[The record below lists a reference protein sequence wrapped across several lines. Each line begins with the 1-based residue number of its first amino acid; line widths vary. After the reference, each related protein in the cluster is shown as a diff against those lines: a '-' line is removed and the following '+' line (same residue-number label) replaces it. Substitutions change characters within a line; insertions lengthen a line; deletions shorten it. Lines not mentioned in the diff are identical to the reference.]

1 MTEITDLD
9 KVQYSNDLILTTEQL
24 ADFFG
29 TSIDN
34 IKKNFSNNKDRFVE
48 GKHFYLL
55 KGASLKAFKDEVNHI
70 HLVGKRASSL
80 YLWTKRGASRH
91 AKILDT
97 DKAWD
102 VFDEL
107 EQSYFDNNKLKDV
120 HPGQKV
126 LPEDYVS
133 ALRLLADRTEEKEKL
148 EKAAKLAAPKVSY
161 YDGVLQSESL
171 VTTTQIAKDYG
182 MSARAL
188 NSKLYELGIQFKQGG
203 QWFLYS
209 KYQGSEYVQSK
220 TYNNGGGIT
229 RLNTQWT
236 QKGRK
241 FIYEK
246 LKENDILPVV
256 ENSNNSSVK

>member
-1 MTEITDLD
+1 MTD
-9 KVQYSNDLILTTEQL
+9 SP
-24 ADFFG
+24 
-29 TSIDN
+29 
-34 IKKNFSNNKDRFVE
+34 
-48 GKHFYLL
+48 
-55 KGASLKAFKDEVNHI
+55 
-70 HLVGKRASSL
+70 LVGKRAPSL

-107 EQSYFDNNKLKDV
+107 EQSYFDNNKLKDI

-148 EKAAKLAAPKVSY
+148 AKAVELAEPKVNY
-161 YDGVLQSESL
+161 YDSVLQSQDL
-171 VTTTQIAKDYG
+171 VTVTQIAKDYG

-188 NSKLYELGIQFKQGG
+188 NSKLYELGIQFKQSG
-203 QWFLYS
+203 QWHLYS
-209 KYQGSEYVQSK
+209 KYQDLGYTQSK
-220 TYNNGGGIT
+220 TYTNDKIA

-236 QKGRK
+236 QKGRL
-241 FIYEK
+241 FLYEQ
-246 LKENDILPVV
+246 LKKIDILPVV
-256 ENSNNSSVK
+256 EQK